1 MESVRKRITQSIAV
15 GGVAL
20 VMCVVTVLFV
30 QRTAIV
36 PQPSL
41 ADRLPGSG
49 TMLFFRGSSQEEL
62 ATVNRLLG
70 LEKKLTTPLPLLG
83 SGSYELAVVSNG
95 GAWQWVLQRTTSQD
109 TELSGPAVGAL
120 IADSADHSGALNRTT
135 SFRRMTKQA
144 APAIW
149 MRSDALT
156 LGDTHADAFLGAML
170 APYSHVQIE
179 WGSNRTLVLLRR
191 ERQSLASRPA
201 GPIGLAPGST
211 LDILDPALAQRIQTT
226 LETLRAESPLLQEGL
241 AGIFNYAWRHEWNG
255 SPESFPE
262 FLSHLAGIRV
272 QRGSGDTLSYA
283 FALQGMDATRTAE
296 LLESFAAGL
305 PQTQVR
311 NLELKKNDRTDIL
324 VDENAVQRGEETVLG
339 WKLRWVAANDGN
351 EALGSAERGTRTLL
365 STNLTLLR
373 SMIAETAPVTQ
384 ATASAAPTGAL
395 QAGGR
400 LDTTLLEEVLSST
413 LPIFAKERNSLFWQL
428 LDAAGDVRWTS
439 SALLDADILTIEE
452 GQ

>member
-1 MESVRKRITQSIAV
+1 M
-15 GGVAL
+15 
-20 VMCVVTVLFV
+20 MCVVTVLFV

-49 TMLFFRGSSQEEL
+49 TMLFFRGSSQEDL
-62 ATVNRLLG
+62 VIATRLLG
-70 LEKKLTTPLPLLG
+70 MEKKFTTPLPLLG
-83 SGSYELAVVSNG
+83 SGSYELAVVTSG
-95 GAWQWVLQRTTSQD
+95 GTWQWVLQRTTSQD
-109 TELSGPAVGAL
+109 TELSGPAVGSL
-120 IADSADHSGALNRTT
+120 IADNADHSGALSRAAA
-135 SFRRMTKQA
+135 FRRMAKQA
-144 APAIW
+144 APAVW

-156 LGDTHADAFLGAML
+156 LGDTHADAFLGAL
-170 APYSHVQIE
+170 LTPYSHIQLG
-179 WGSNRTLVLLRR
+179 WGPNRTLILLRR

-201 GPIGLAPGST
+201 GPIGSAPGGT
-211 LDILDPALAQRIQTT
+211 LDILDPALAQRMQTT
-226 LETLRAESPLLQEGL
+226 LETLRTESPLLQEGL
-241 AGIFNYAWRHEWNG
+241 AGIFDYAWRHEWNA
-255 SPESFPE
+255 SPESLPE
-262 FLSHLAGIRV
+262 FFSHLAGIRV

-283 FALQGMDATRTAE
+283 FALQGMDATRTTE
-296 LLESFAAGL
+296 LLENFAAGL
-305 PQTQVR
+305 PQTHVR
-311 NLELKKNDRTDIL
+311 TLELKKNDRTDIL

-351 EALGSAERGTRTLL
+351 RALGSAERGTRTLL

-384 ATASAAPTGAL
+384 TTASAATTGAL

-400 LDTTLLEEVLSST
+400 LDTTLLEEALSSA
-413 LPIFAKERNSLFWQL
+413 LPIFAKERNSFFWQL

-439 SALLDADILTIEE
+439 AALLDADILTIGE